1 VDVLMAWSRALGG
14 VSSPSRERSA
24 VCHSGLGRDDSGV
37 VICEDGGADP
47 RWQRASEDGGSGRGE
62 DGGGDGGR
70 RSGLVGDTPKAHRR
84 RPWALPA
91 VPLYHREGVLMG
103 EGVQIAGAPRKVPW

>member
-1 VDVLMAWSRALGG
+1 MAWSRALGG

-47 RWQRASEDGGSGRGE
+47 RWQRLARMEAADAVRTAAGMEDVALDSSETRPGLI
-62 DGGGDGGR
+62 GDGHGPYLQFLSTIAR
-70 RSGLVGDTPKAHRR
+70 VSSWVKGSRSP
-84 RPWALPA
+84 
-91 VPLYHREGVLMG
+91 VPLAKFHG
-103 EGVQIAGAPRKVPW
+103 EGT